1 MILVIFGKQY
11 ENYFSSDV
19 GFEMQEELMNYLSK
33 EDWKKIIH
41 QQSKYYYWNDLKY
54 IIPVNKTANHKCKKD
69 KIHSYQLYVSNKLD
83 MKVCNYQEIVIPL
96 DVFPP
101 INEYHDMRLINRSVF
116 YKKDYSIEILSITHQ
131 HNDNVTY
138 EIHLC
143 GEDFE
148 KMLPVV
154 KFLSKNYKLVD
165 DKKINHPGRF
175 VLSVL

>member
-1 MILVIFGKQY
+1 MI
-11 ENYFSSDV
+11 
-19 GFEMQEELMNYLSK
+19 
-33 EDWKKIIH
+33 
-41 QQSKYYYWNDLKY
+41 
-54 IIPVNKTANHKCKKD
+54 IIPLLKIQNRINILNLIYNYSQFITFSCIFFRFFNLPNKIT
-69 KIHSYQLYVSNKLD
+69 
-83 MKVCNYQEIVIPL
+83 E
-96 DVFPP
+96 
-101 INEYHDMRLINRSVF
+101 
-116 YKKDYSIEILSITHQ
+116 KDYSIEILSITHQ